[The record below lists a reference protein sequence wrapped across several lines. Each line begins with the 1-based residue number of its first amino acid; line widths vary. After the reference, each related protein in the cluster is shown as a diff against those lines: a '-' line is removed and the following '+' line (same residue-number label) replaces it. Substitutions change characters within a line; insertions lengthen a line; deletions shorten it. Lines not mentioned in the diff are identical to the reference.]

1 MREPRNHLGFLFSA
15 VGITPAH
22 AGTTSK
28 TNNIRGVYE
37 DHPRSCGNHQ
47 TKRNKRL
54 MNIGSPP
61 LMREPLENIENL
73 GYGSRITPAHAGT
86 TVKGSNNYANSFT
99 IPKEI
104 YLVSLFKFSF
114 VVQFVH
120 FFI

>member
-1 MREPRNHLGFLFSA
+1 MREPLFKRAYSCG
-15 VGITPAH
+15 VLRITPAH
-22 AGTTSK
+22 AGTTRQRAK
-28 TNNIRGVYE
+28 PTDE
-37 DHPRSCGNHQ
+37 FWDHPRSCGNHHNFGI
-47 TKRNKRL
+47 TRI
-54 MNIGSPP
+54 MYIGSPP
-61 LMREPLENIENL
+61 LMREPRDHSKFASLL
-73 GYGSRITPAHAGT
+73 HRITPAHAGT